1 MGRTKEYTDSELR
14 IALYNAK
21 IKNPGMKLTPYN
33 LAKLTEYP
41 IQIWQRRMREQIDI
55 INDSSFSDEIGL
67 LQSSNGDPIPLVN
80 YYSEFK
86 KLIDNEDT
94 QGVINLARELSIT
107 HTKLFSDKFTGFSLA
122 DDLQKKEKEIEKLTL
137 EINEL
142 KEKISNDN
150 NKYVADIEKWKR
162 KYKDLAIRVLK
173 NIQNKENNVVPFS
186 PFKEKNLGDNNI
198 FEMTFQSTDE
208 NDA

>member
-1 MGRTKEYTDSELR
+1 MGRNKEYTDSELR

-21 IKNPGMKLTPYN
+21 IKNPGKKLSPYN

-80 YYSEFK
+80 YYGEFK
-86 KLIDNEDT
+86 KLVENEDT
-94 QGVINLARELSIT
+94 QGVLNLARELSIT

-122 DDLQKKEKEIEKLTL
+122 DDLQKKEKEIEKLTS
-137 EINEL
+137 EVNEL
-142 KEKISNDN
+142 KEKISHDKS
-150 NKYVADIEKWKR
+150 KYVADVEKWKR
-162 KYKDLAIRVLK
+162 KYKALAIRALK

-186 PFKEKNLGDNNI
+186 PFKERNLGDTNI
-198 FEMTFQSTDE
+198 FEMTLKSTDE
-208 NDA
+208 NNE